1 MASRPGS
8 HPASRTPSRTVVLSP
23 HFDDAA
29 LSLAGFLPTVTGPVD
44 VVTVHGGAP
53 APGAPVSWWDT
64 QCGFSSA
71 AEAHRARLAEDAAAC
86 ALLGVG
92 QIVLDHPDGPY
103 APEDATLHQLEAFLR
118 DLPADTRILVPLGS
132 NQPDHE
138 AVRRLAMSVLAER
151 DAPPPWVYADLPYT
165 GHLPEWG
172 EPGASEALARSSMC
186 GLAYQD
192 LLTTHRTT
200 VRQALTLDDDGWA
213 AKRAA
218 VLCHGSQLAPLAA
231 DHGGFLART
240 GPLRAEL
247 IWSLEVRDTAPATPA
262 PAKAA
267 TC

>member
-1 MASRPGS
+1 MAPS
-8 HPASRTPSRTVVLSP
+8 TPSRTVVLSP

-29 LSLAGFLPTVTGPVD
+29 LSLAGLLPSLPGPVD

-53 APGAPVSWWDT
+53 GPHAPVSWWDT
-64 QCGFSSA
+64 RCGFSSA
-71 AEAHRARLAEDAAAC
+71 AEAHRARLDEDAAAC

-103 APEDATLHQLEAFLR
+103 APEGATLHRLEALLR
-118 DLPADTRILVPLGS
+118 ALPADTRILAPLGS

-138 AVRRLAMSVLAER
+138 AVRRLAVDVLADR
-151 DAPPPWVYADLPYT
+151 GAPPPWVYADLPYT

-200 VRQALTLDDDGWA
+200 VRHTLALDDEQWA

-218 VLCHGSQLAPLAA
+218 VLCHGSQLAPIAT

-247 IWSLEVRDTAPATPA
+247 IWSLEARDTARPAPE

-267 TC
+267 AC

>member
-1 MASRPGS
+1 MPLPESSP
-8 HPASRTPSRTVVLSP
+8 TLVLSP

-29 LSLAGFLPTVTGPVD
+29 LSLAGLLPTLAGPVD

-53 APGAPVSWWDT
+53 SPNAQVSWWDT

-71 AEAHRARLAEDAAAC
+71 EEAYLARRAEDAGSC

-92 QIVLDHPDGPY
+92 QVVLDHPDGPY
-103 APEDATLHQLEAFLR
+103 AAGQTTLHHLEALLR
-118 DLPADTRILVPLGS
+118 AIPVDTRVLVPLGS

-138 AVRRLAMSVLAER
+138 AVRRFAMNVLADR
-151 DAPPPWVYADLPYT
+151 GAPLPWVYADLPYT

-172 EPGASEALARSSMC
+172 EPEASDALTRSPRC
-186 GLAYQD
+186 GLAYQE
-192 LLTTHRTT
+192 LLTSYRTT
-200 VRQALTLDDDGWA
+200 VRHAVTLDDRQWA

-247 IWSLEVRDTAPATPA
+247 IWSLEARETADATTA
-262 PAKAA
+262 PAKASA
-267 TC
+267 C

>member
-1 MASRPGS
+1 MDS
-8 HPASRTPSRTVVLSP
+8 PAPSRTVVISP

-29 LSLAGFLPTVTGPVD
+29 LSLAGLLPGLPGPVD

-53 APGAPVSWWDT
+53 APGSPVSWWDT

-71 AEAHRARLAEDAAAC
+71 AEAHRARRAEDAAAC
-86 ALLGVG
+86 ALLGAA

-103 APEDATLHQLEAFLR
+103 RPEGATLDGLEAFLR
-118 DLPADTRILVPLGS
+118 DLPPDTRVLVPLGS

-138 AVRRLAMSVLAER
+138 AVRRLAVRVLADR
-151 DAPPPWVYADLPYT
+151 GAPLPWVYADLPYT

-172 EPGASEALARSSMC
+172 RPGASDALALSRMC

-192 LLTTHRTT
+192 LLTTHRTH
-200 VRQALTLDDDGWA
+200 VRYALTLDDAQWA
-213 AKRAA
+213 VKRAA

-240 GPLRAEL
+240 GPLSAEL
-247 IWSLEVRDTAPATPA
+247 VWSLEPRDAVSASSVPLESAS
-262 PAKAA
+262 
-267 TC
+267 C